1 MTLFKKYNIFDI
13 FTYGYYIVVYEKIFR
28 MFNTFIFYTKAK
40 LLNIKVGNE
49 CQIFGK
55 VNIVKFPSSKIKIGD
70 KCNLISCNKKAGAS
84 TLQITRIKTFTKTA
98 TVIIENNV
106 DLNGTSIA
114 CRSTKIHIKSNT
126 LIGSNVSICD
136 SDFHCIEPE
145 YRIPGKRKACFENDK
160 DVIIGENVWIGMN
173 TIILKGVTIGDN
185 TVVGAGSVVSKSLEA
200 NSVYV
205 GNPLK
210 KIKSI

>member
-1 MTLFKKYNIFDI
+1 MNLFKKYNIFDI
-13 FTYGYYIVVYEKIFR
+13 FTYGYYIVMYEKIFKVID
-28 MFNTFIFYTKAK
+28 TFLFYIKAK
-40 LLNIKVGNE
+40 ILNIEVANK

-55 VNIVKFPSSKIKIGD
+55 VNIVKFPSSIIRIG
-70 KCNLISCNKKAGAS
+70 KECNLISCNKKAGAS

-126 LIGSNVSICD
+126 LIGPNVSICD

-160 DVIIGENVWIGMN
+160 DVTIGENVWIGMN
-173 TIILKGVTIGDN
+173 SIILKGVTIGDN
-185 TVVGAGSVVSKSLEA
+185 TVVGAGSVVSKNLEP

-210 KIKSI
+210 KVKSI